1 MKRLNRSVWTRL
13 GWFAAVVL
21 VAASV
26 TGCGSKSDDQRPVV
40 VLITDVSGSTKELR
54 DKGGEFDVAIKRAIE
69 ETAASEGQLWARP
82 VAGQAAASGTW
93 LIDGEGTGAGN
104 FEKGTGGST
113 YEADILQRKAS
124 KLADSAE
131 GRELLKTISGTSKKK
146 NCGSD
151 LLGAIRQAGNI
162 FSDHPNQPKALV
174 LLTDGG
180 VCSRGVDVAS
190 NPPGSASAQKKL
202 VDKLRSQGEISP
214 DYLQGVTVWA
224 GGVGRGLTGNDGANA
239 TAVLDLWTRII
250 KAEGGKVGD
259 IDTSLN
265 LTDFPPAPSE

>member
-1 MKRLNRSVWTRL
+1 VKRLDRSAWTRL
-13 GWFAAVVL
+13 IWSVVAVV

-54 DKGGEFDVAIKRAIE
+54 DKGGEFDVAIKRTVE
-69 ETAASEGQLWARP
+69 ETARNEGQLWARP
-82 VAGQAAASGTW
+82 VAAQAVASGTW
-93 LIDGEGTGAGN
+93 VIDGEGTGAGN

-180 VCSRGVDVAS
+180 VCSRGIDVAS
-190 NPPGSASAQKKL
+190 NPPASAPAQEKL
-202 VDKLRSQGEISP
+202 VGQLRSQGEVNT

-224 GGVGRGLTGNDGANA
+224 GGVGRGSTGNDGANA
-239 TAVLDLWTRII
+239 TAILDLWTRII

-265 LTDFPPAPSE
+265 LTGFPPASSK